1 MVDRSN
7 APSVVVLGSINM
19 DLVAHCKTLPRPGQT
34 LTAGSFSEIP
44 GGKGANQA
52 VAASRAGARVSM
64 IGRLGQDAFAARL
77 RQGLQEDQVN
87 VDAIQESVGPSGVAL
102 INVAEDG
109 ENQIV
114 VVPGA
119 NGCLTRQ
126 DVEQFS
132 QLIAEADVLLLQLE
146 IPMDCVLHAI
156 GIAKNCKTRV
166 ILDTAPVPDHWSE
179 ELFDVDLICPNET
192 EAAALTGQPVETT
205 KQAETAAR
213 TLHQFGARA
222 VAITLGSSGTLL
234 HDGMSTTL
242 VEPFETDSVDATA
255 AGDAFAGAVA
265 VHWVESGSLPA
276 AIRFG
281 NAAGSLAASRTGA
294 QPSLPKRVEIDMQ
307 HLK

>member
-1 MVDRSN
+1 
-7 APSVVVLGSINM
+7 M

-34 LTAGSFSEIP
+34 LTADSFSEIP

-77 RQGLQEDQVN
+77 RQGLQEDQIN

-192 EAAALTGQPVETT
+192 EAADLAGVPVTNIEEAREAAKIFRDRGVKTALITLGEMGCYFMNESGEGHVPAFDMSGKVVETT
-205 KQAETAAR
+205 GAGDGFNGGFAAALAEGKTPDQAIR
-213 TLHQFGARA
+213 Y
-222 VAITLGSSGTLL
+222 GS
-234 HDGMSTTL
+234 
-242 VEPFETDSVDATA
+242 ATA
-255 AGDAFAGAVA
+255 AISVTRLGTA
-265 VHWVESGSLPA
+265 PA
-276 AIRFG
+276 MPQR
-281 NAAGSLAASRTGA
+281 S
-294 QPSLPKRVEIDMQ
+294 EIEQ
-307 HLK
+307 LVNS

>member
-1 MVDRSN
+1 MVDALDTTGDGCVDTRRIDTTGDGHAN
-7 APSVVVLGSINM
+7 AVGF
-19 DLVAHCKTLPRPGQT
+19 DTTGD
-34 LTAGSFSEIP
+34 
-44 GGKGANQA
+44 GK
-52 VAASRAGARVSM
+52 
-64 IGRLGQDAFAARL
+64 IDAFDTTNDGRI
-77 RQGLQEDQVN
+77 
-87 VDAIQESVGPSGVAL
+87 DAWDTTVSLDASVGVAL

-192 EAAALTGQPVETT
+192 EAAALAGQPVETT

-294 QPSLPKRVEIDMQ
+294 QPSLPKRAEIDMK